1 MDAPISQLTEQ
12 TTIHDSDLG
21 VGVDTTDT
29 SQATTG
35 TTKKWKWS
43 TIKSYLATYFS
54 TLYASISTTIN
65 GHALSSNVVVSASDL
80 TTGTLPHAQLPALF
94 SGDIPNNAANTSGN
108 ATTATKLASAVY
120 INGTAFD
127 GSASIVNNLAEGQ
140 MINGK
145 IVPTVTSNN
154 ITLTLVG
161 NNGSALSATN
171 IAYAM
176 IGGTVRTINAPL
188 SVTVNAGVN
197 TFNSGSAELAT
208 KEIDY
213 FVYLGYNATDGAT
226 LGFSRIPY
234 GTCYGDFS
242 ATATNEKYCAISS
255 IAHAASTDYYN
266 VIGRFA
272 ATLGVSA
279 TYYWTVPAYTSIN
292 LIQRPIF
299 ETRWLTWTGTLVW
312 TAGLAPASENANYKK
327 SIYKIGNKICTI
339 DILRLFTSAG
349 TTVTQMT
356 SSLPMTVDS
365 LGLSSGNYAV
375 MSSYLFNAA
384 GETNSFHGQVDS
396 SSNLLT
402 ITCASKTVSNIST
415 QGFYEIA

>member
-43 TIKSYLATYFS
+43 TIKSYLSTYFS

-188 SVTVNAGVN
+188 SVTVNAGAN
-197 TFNSGSAELAT
+197 SFNAGSAELAT

-234 GTCYGDFS
+234 ATQYGDFS
-242 ATATNEKYCAISS
+242 ATATNEKYCAIST
-255 IAHAASTDYYN
+255 ITHAALTDYYN

-299 ETRWLTWTGTLVW
+299 ETRKISYTPTVVGFSSTSTKNGNYKLILDKMYLELDIAGTSNATNFTVTMPLAPVCVSGATDWFYFRGQDNTADSATPKSLGIIASIINCYKDGAGTGW
-312 TAGLAPASENANYKK
+312 TASGSK
-327 SIYKIGNKICTI
+327 SMQGFICTVA
-339 DILRLFTSAG
+339 IL
-349 TTVTQMT
+349 
-356 SSLPMTVDS
+356 
-365 LGLSSGNYAV
+365 
-375 MSSYLFNAA
+375 
-384 GETNSFHGQVDS
+384 
-396 SSNLLT
+396 
-402 ITCASKTVSNIST
+402 
-415 QGFYEIA
+415 

>member
-1 MDAPISQLTEQ
+1 MGRILNSQSTF
-12 TTIHDSDLG
+12 SLG
-21 VGVDTTDT
+21 VNEAGITLSDVITDNV
-29 SQATTG
+29 
-35 TTKKWKWS
+35 
-43 TIKSYLATYFS
+43 
-54 TLYASISTTIN
+54 SISMH
-65 GHALSSNVVVSASDL
+65 GFAPKL
-80 TTGTLPHAQLPALF
+80 
-94 SGDIPNNAANTSGN
+94 PNNSSYFFKGDGTYANSAVTQTPKDNSTKI
-108 ATTATKLASAVY
+108 ATTAYVDSGVVIINAQEGFL
-120 INGTAFD
+120 INGLISVSVA
-127 GSASIVNNLAEGQ
+127 
-140 MINGK
+140 
-145 IVPTVTSNN
+145 SNN
-154 ITLTLVG
+154 IIVSIVG
-161 NNGSALSATN
+161 MNGSAPSASNPVYYRNNGFIHSIT
-171 IAYAM
+171 
-176 IGGTVRTINAPL
+176 TTI
-188 SVTVNAGVN
+188 SVTVNAGAN
-197 TFNSGSAELAT
+197 SFNAGSAELAT

-415 QGFYEIA
+415 HNRDSPQSSRNRRYSKWLK